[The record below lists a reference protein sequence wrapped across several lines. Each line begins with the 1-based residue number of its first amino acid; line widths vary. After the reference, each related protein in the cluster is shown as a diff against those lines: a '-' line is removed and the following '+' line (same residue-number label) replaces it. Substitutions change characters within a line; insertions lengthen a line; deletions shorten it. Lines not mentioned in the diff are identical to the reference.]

1 MTIEEMMEFMLAAA
15 PDGYDLSEGSFF
27 YDLLKPIAYQMY
39 LLQNRISDLQD
50 NTFALTAAGEHLDRK
65 VAEQGITRNPA
76 EYAKGTVVISG
87 AKGEVVLKGALIAS
101 DDILFS
107 VDDTVTIPENGSVE
121 ATATCTVGGVVGNV
135 KAGAINRFPVTLRG
149 ITSVI
154 NPEPFT
160 GGYDMETDAA
170 LLERYLEKVS
180 RPNVSGNKY
189 HYVQWAKEV
198 SSAVGD
204 VQVIPL
210 WNGNGTVK
218 VVITDTNGQPAS
230 AELVNEVQTHI
241 DEVRPIGANVTVVS
255 ATAFNVNISVKLTS
269 DGRASIEEDIKEA
282 IKEYFSK
289 TALSKS
295 YISYAK
301 IGSLILSVDGVDDY
315 TNLKINNGTA
325 NISLPD
331 GVVPVFGNVVIT

>member
-27 YDLLKPIAYQMY
+27 YDLLKPVAYQMY
-39 LLQNRISDLQD
+39 LLQNRIENLQE
-50 NTFALTAAGEHLDRK
+50 NTFALTAAGEYLDRK
-65 VAEQGITRNPA
+65 TAEQGITRNPA
-76 EYAKGTVVISG
+76 EYAKGRVIISG
-87 AKGEVVLKGALIAS
+87 TKGEVVLKGALVAS

-107 VDDTVTIPENGSVE
+107 VDDTVTIPESGSVE
-121 ATATCTVGGVVGNV
+121 VAATCTIGGQFGNV

-149 ITSVI
+149 IQTVT
-154 NPEPFT
+154 NPEPFI

-189 HYVQWAKEV
+189 HYISWAKEV

-204 VQVIPL
+204 VSVIPL

-230 AELVNEVQTHI
+230 AELINDVQSHI
-241 DEVRPIGANVTVVS
+241 DEVKPIGANVTVVS
-255 ATAFNVNISVKLTS
+255 ATAFTVNISVKLTH
-269 DGRASIEEDIKEA
+269 DGRENITENIKNA
-282 IKEYFSK
+282 MKEYFSK
-289 TALSKS
+289 TAVSKL

-301 IGSLILSVDGVDDY
+301 IGSLILSVDGVEDY

-325 NISLPD
+325 NISLSD
-331 GVVPVFGNVVIT
+331 GVVPVLGSVVTT